1 MIARTPQGRRC
12 AARPLH
18 HGKEITMENNALET
32 ENRIA
37 ELREETEALEKQLRS
52 NSMKLDM
59 ARQRIRALEDTNQ
72 ALQRAIIAQAL
83 AMDAITDVPPIKT

>member
-1 MIARTPQGRRC
+1 
-12 AARPLH
+12 
-18 HGKEITMENNALET
+18 MENNALET